1 MNNTALIL
9 RDMELVNS
17 LEEERS
23 KNLLLGLKLTTAI
36 ITLEIVLEM
45 RDSEPRSS
53 IFERLAQARKTYDL
67 ITEDLPGYEKGKEGK
82 HESPSGL

>member
-9 RDMELVNS
+9 RDMELANS
-17 LEEERS
+17 LKVEQDQ
-23 KNLLLGLKLTTAI
+23 NLLLGLKLTTAI
-36 ITLEIVLEM
+36 ISLEIVLGM

-67 ITEDLPGYEKGKEGK
+67 ITEDLPGYKKGKDCEQ
-82 HESPSGL
+82 